1 MSKFHCDYIPYPD
14 YKIPDSEDEDAG
26 LDSLIEAIDLYRNK
40 EISSEELLA
49 SLTCVQQIVKN
60 TEAIRKNNEKIYK
73 ELIHNFI
80 TLRQYIYVCRLK
92 MDEDPELKSLYLEV
106 CELIN
111 SNDQSDEVHS
121 VSLTEEEININETIK
136 KYLSNYSS
144 QFYTSNPYLV
154 IKKIIPLVNNWI
166 MKQEELDDIDRHAI
180 MVSRKLTELLCIL
193 TFTNPL

>member
-1 MSKFHCDYIPYPD
+1 MSKFRCDYIPCPD
-14 YKIPDSEDEDAG
+14 YKVPDSEDEDAG

-49 SLTCVQQIVKN
+49 SLICVQQIVKN

-80 TLRQYIYVCRLK
+80 TLRQYIYVCRLR
-92 MDEDPELKSLYLEV
+92 MVEDPELKSLYSEV

-121 VSLTEEEININETIK
+121 IPLTEEEISINETIK

-144 QFYTSNPYLV
+144 QFYANNPYLI

-193 TFTNPL
+193 TFTSPL